1 MAYLG
6 VNENNIQGV
15 FYFESL
21 SVRDEVA
28 LNFQKPVYYFDGE
41 KEKALKENGLVESDI
56 QDGIVL
62 IRQFRHK
69 KTENEDSY
77 LGLKGTPYDG
87 IYHFKSRRVRDRIAK
102 QFEGSYLSVDKQGIL
117 SEFNIH
123 ESEIK
128 DGGFLMSNEVR
139 TYLDK
144 KSKKTENSKSSELD
158 KGKVGTSKAEKKE
171 KSANLL
177 ESMISAL
184 GNKYDMLEITM
195 STGEVWRVAL
205 KNFYYMGSE
214 DILQNI
220 AYIDSTNVPCI
231 REDIVDKLVK
241 DNSISILS
249 RSKISYFDNFV
260 MIKGCDDAYSPNVTN
275 DKMGHPILM
284 HQIDNILLNVNQ
296 IVSVKGFNEYSE
308 LNLIKITEQKHK
320 LVYEYLTR
328 GKKK

>member
-21 SVRDEVA
+21 SIRDEVA
-28 LNFQKPVYYFDGE
+28 LNFNKPLYYFDGE

-56 QDGIVL
+56 QDGIIL

-87 IYHFKSRRVRDRIAK
+87 VYHFKSRRVRDRIAK
-102 QFEGSYLSVDKQGIL
+102 QFENSYLSVDKQGIL
-117 SEFNIH
+117 NEFNIH

-144 KSKKTENSKSSELD
+144 KSKKGESIKPSTKENVEVSK
-158 KGKVGTSKAEKKE
+158 VEKKE
-171 KSANLL
+171 KSVNLF
-177 ESMISAL
+177 ENMVNAL
-184 GNKYDMLEITM
+184 SDKYDMVEITM
-195 STGEVWRVAL
+195 STGELWRVAL
-205 KNFYYMGSE
+205 KNFYYMNNE
-214 DILQNI
+214 EILQNI
-220 AYIDSTNVPCI
+220 AYMDSTNVPCI

-241 DNSISILS
+241 DHSISILS
-249 RSKISYFDNFV
+249 RSKITYFDNYV
-260 MIKGCDDAYSPNVTN
+260 MIKGCDDAYSPNVAN
-275 DKMGHPILM
+275 DKQGRPILM
-284 HQIDNILLNVNQ
+284 HQVDNIVLNVNH
-296 IVSVKGFNEYSE
+296 IVSIKGFNEYSE

-320 LVYEYLTR
+320 LVYEYLTKS
-328 GKKK
+328 KKK